1 MLCQQAYMHEMSMSL
16 ATEIKSEI
24 RGVINRV
31 EDVLSSESADESGSV
46 SAPQPY
52 VSPVFVPAINT
63 PVFDLGCCQQ
73 SMMVQSSPL
82 APLHRTL
89 SSPCTSSY
97 FQVIHSQVFI
107 AKFWLCRGSCEILCM
122 LYYFGLKTHDSI
134 SIHSQK
140 SWRFKKKIR
149 FNFTKW
155 SR

>member
-1 MLCQQAYMHEMSMSL
+1 MVIVLFQQAYMHEMSMSL

-46 SAPQPY
+46 SAPLPY
-52 VSPVFVPAINT
+52 VSPVFVPAINM

-140 SWRFKKKIR
+140 SWRFKKK
-149 FNFTKW
+149 
-155 SR
+155 

>member
-1 MLCQQAYMHEMSMSL
+1 MHEMSMSL

-46 SAPQPY
+46 SAPLPY

-97 FQVIHSQVFI
+97 FQVIHLKRYSLQNFDYVE
-107 AKFWLCRGSCEILCM
+107 AAVKFCVCYIILA
-122 LYYFGLKTHDSI
+122 
-134 SIHSQK
+134 
-140 SWRFKKKIR
+140 
-149 FNFTKW
+149 
-155 SR
+155 